1 MSSSGPGP
9 SPFQISKSQILMWTP
24 TTKNYYPR
32 QLGHM
37 KILTIKNM
45 SINLSALIIFY
56 KCFVWCIIVD
66 SKNNL
71 HSSTYPS
78 LNSKFS
84 IINFFYF
91 KQVPIIYH
99 QQPTILVSVLMDRS
113 HSSKLIYWNSWKIC
127 QLKYINYSSWRIYN
141 LKPLFSCLLK
151 CKYKNWKD

>member
-37 KILTIKNM
+37 KILTIENM

-71 HSSTYPS
+71 HSSKYPS

-99 QQPTILVSVLMDRS
+99 QQPTILVSVFMDCS

-127 QLKYINYSSWRIYN
+127 QLKYINYSSWRIYT
-141 LKPLFSCLLK
+141 LKHLF
-151 CKYKNWKD
+151 